1 MNKVVIFYGSNRAFM
16 EILPKS
22 YRNLTDVVMELD
34 KESKNMILHIPE
46 LNGQKSEPAD
56 KEDKKL
62 QVDNFV
68 INSDEYCVVREHV
81 IINFA
86 NFIAKMDITN
96 MYIQNPPTSISEQ
109 LHRIYD
115 TSILQVI
122 QQKYNCIDEAIIK
135 KFNKEYGEKI
145 IGQAKVK
152 MEILQAIYP
161 LINGKQKK
169 PVTILFYGD
178 SGLGKTETAQ
188 YLSELLSGKL
198 FRKQFS
204 MYQNNEFATYLFGGN
219 YYEGSFAKD
228 LLDRDSNVIL
238 LDEFD
243 KSNPVF
249 HNAFYQLFDEGIYEE
264 RNYKVNLD
272 NAIIICTSNY
282 KDDKEI
288 KENLGNAIY
297 NRFDSIIRFDE
308 LSDESKEMI
317 AKKDLEELETDYQE
331 VLNNMDEEIRRRLMN
346 AVRGCSNAR
355 EIKRI
360 IKDVLNL
367 LAIRKMCEDEE
378 IEEF

>member
-1 MNKVVIFYGSNRAFM
+1 M

-68 INSDEYCVVREHV
+68 INSDEYCGVREHV

-219 YYEGSFAKD
+219 Y
-228 LLDRDSNVIL
+228 
-238 LDEFD
+238 
-243 KSNPVF
+243 SNPVF
-249 HNAFYQLFDEGIYEE
+249 HSAFYQLFDEGIYEE